1 MNGLDLPPIWLAGF
15 IALAWMISYLV
26 PGMTL
31 DIPWQGVIALL
42 LLAVGLVLT
51 GLAVFEMMRA
61 KTTVIPR
68 RDASALVTSGIF
80 RFTRNP
86 IYLGD
91 AFMLTGAVVWL
102 QAGPG
107 IVLIPAFVWLIR
119 RRFIDGEEAGLQAKY
134 GEVFDQW
141 KAKTRRWI

>member
-1 MNGLDLPPIWLAGF
+1 MNGIDLPPIWLAGF
-15 IALAWMISYLV
+15 ILLAWVISYFA

-31 DIPWQGVIALL
+31 DFPWQGVIALL
-42 LLAVGLVLT
+42 LLVIGLVLT

-68 RDASALVTSGIF
+68 RDPNALVTSGIF
-80 RFTRNP
+80 RLTRNP

-91 AFMLTGAVVWL
+91 ALMLTGAVVWL
-102 QAGPG
+102 QTGPG

-119 RRFIDGEEAGLQAKY
+119 RRFIDGEEAGLQAKF
-134 GEVFDQW
+134 GDDFDQW
-141 KAKTRRWI
+141 KARTRRWI